1 MHNSRFRLFSII
13 ALMMAVLLS
22 GCETIGYYSQ
32 AASGQLYILTHRES
46 IATLLQ
52 SSETPEALKRRL
64 ESVGQIRN
72 FARDQLALPLGRD
85 YSTYVDLDRPFV
97 VWNVFAAPELS
108 MQPLSWCYPIAGC
121 VSYRGY
127 FSETAANAFAETTAA
142 EGYEVYVGGV
152 AAYSTLGWFSD
163 SVLNTVIQ
171 REPHQLAALIFHELA
186 HQVVYVPG
194 DTEFN
199 ESFATTVER
208 IGMQLWLESAIA
220 DEQERAQL
228 QEQAALDIQRQADFV
243 DLVSSSVADLQEIY
257 GGSLPDSEKRNAKAE
272 RIRQLRE
279 QYALQKSDWG
289 GYGGYDGWFSRD
301 LNNAQLATVETYN
314 NMVPQFMDLFDKA
327 GGDFSMFYK
336 AAKELGEQRKAK

>member
-1 MHNSRFRLFSII
+1 MHASRLRVIAII
-13 ALMMAVLLS
+13 ALMMGLLLS

-32 AASGQLYILTHRES
+32 AASGQLYILAHRQS
-46 IATLLQ
+46 IDSMLQ
-52 SSETPEALKRRL
+52 SSETPEVLRDRL
-64 ESVGQIRN
+64 ATVGQIRD
-72 FARDQLALPLGRD
+72 FAREALALPLGRD

-97 VWNVFAAPELS
+97 VWNVFAAPEFSL
-108 MQPLSWCYPIAGC
+108 QPLSWCYPIAGC

-127 FSETAANAFAETTAA
+127 FSETAANAFAEATAA

-208 IGMQLWLESAIA
+208 LGMQRWLESAIA
-220 DEQERAQL
+220 DDQERAQI
-228 QEQAALDIQRQADFV
+228 QERAALEIRRQSDFV
-243 DLVSSSVADLQEIY
+243 ELVTAAVADLQGIY
-257 GGSLPDSEKRNAKAE
+257 AGDMPDSEKRAAKLA
-272 RIRQLRE
+272 RIKALRS
-279 QYALQKSDWG
+279 QYEIRKSDWG
-289 GYGGYDGWFSRD
+289 GYGGYDAWFSRD
-301 LNNAQLATVETYN
+301 LNNAQLSTVATYN
-314 NMVPQFMDLFDKA
+314 NLVPEFMALFA
-327 GGDFSMFYK
+327 VSGSDFSAFYR
-336 AAKELGEQRKAK
+336 AAKNFGEQRKSR